1 MEEKETKL
9 KRRQEQDREARQNE
23 SEVHASKVGGKND
36 LKLWENVI
44 PIHFTVSEAQHM
56 N

>member
-1 MEEKETKL
+1 MEEKEREGRNRIGKPDRMSL
-9 KRRQEQDREARQNE
+9 KYIQARL
-23 SEVHASKVGGKND
+23 EVYKND